1 MNARLALSLTASVAV
16 MLLAAPQLTQ
26 AAQPSLTGVV
36 SSAEEG
42 NMEGVVVSAHKDGSI
57 ITVSVTTDA
66 QGRYTFPENRLEPG
80 KYNLEIRA
88 VGYDIGAPTTAQVA
102 ADKTASAD
110 IKLVKTKD
118 LPSQLTNAEWMLS
131 IPGTDD
137 QKAMLLN
144 CTSCHTVQRIV
155 RSTHDA
161 NEFMNDVLPR
171 MAGYGAVSQPIKPQ
185 PMLDR
190 DRVPPPERFRRVA
203 EYLATINLST
213 VDHWQYQ
220 LRTLPRPTGRST
232 RAIVTEYALG
242 RPTIEPH
249 DVLVQDGK
257 VWYTDF
263 GSMYIGEFDPK
274 TLKLTEHSITTYKP
288 GAPVGLLSIQPD
300 RDGKLWFDTMY
311 QGALGSLDTK
321 TKEIKY
327 YPLDPKWNDVRVQLN
342 FVGLH
347 HEVDNKVWTK
357 SVGTQDIFRVDL
369 TTGQWEK
376 FHPTDKL
383 PKLADGN
390 YGIYQVASD
399 SHNNLWMAEFTEGH
413 LGKIDAKTLEVTWY
427 APPTAHARLRRM
439 VIDENDQVIVTEYRG
454 NKVAVFDPKTEKF
467 TEYALPTQ
475 FTNPYRADFDK
486 NGEIWTGGMATDRV
500 VRYNPKTLQ
509 NVEYMMPKD
518 TNMRTVFIDNSTNP
532 VTFWVGSNHDAAL
545 VKVEPLD

>member
-1 MNARLALSLTASVAV
+1 MNPKLSLSLTAGIAV
-16 MLLAAPQLTQ
+16 MLLQASPQGVQ
-26 AAQPSLTGVV
+26 AKGEPALTGVV

-42 NMEGVVVSAHKDGSI
+42 KMEGVVVSAHKDGSI
-57 ITVSVTTDA
+57 VTTSVTTDA
-66 QGRYTFPENRLEPG
+66 QGRYSFPEGRLEPG
-80 KYNLEIRA
+80 KYTLAIRA
-88 VGYDIGAPTTAQVA
+88 VGYDISAPTSADVT
-102 ADKTASAD
+102 ADKTASQD

-118 LPSQLTNAEWMLS
+118 IREQLTNAEWMMS

-137 QKAMLLN
+137 QKAQLLN

-155 RSTHDA
+155 RSTHDTE
-161 NEFMNDVLPR
+161 EFMQVLSR
-171 MAGYGAVSQPIKPQ
+171 MSGWGAVSQPIKPQ
-185 PMLDR
+185 RMLDA
-190 DRVPPPERFRRVA
+190 DRQRPPEQFRRMA
-203 EYLATINLST
+203 EYLSTINLST
-213 VDHWQYQ
+213 TDHWKWDIK
-220 LRTLPRPTGRST
+220 TLPRPTGRST

-249 DVLVQDGK
+249 DVLVENGK

-263 GSMYIGEFDPK
+263 GEMYIGEFDPK
-274 TLKLTEHSITTYKP
+274 TLKLTEHPIKEFKP
-288 GAPVGLLSIQPD
+288 GAPEGLLSIQPD

-376 FHPTDKL
+376 FHPTDKI
-383 PKLADGN
+383 AGGSN

-427 APPTAHARLRRM
+427 APPTPHARLRRM
-439 VIDENDQVIVTEYRG
+439 VVNDQDQVIVTEYRG

-475 FTNPYRADFDK
+475 YTNPYRADIDK

-500 VRYNPKTLQ
+500 VRFNPKTGQ
-509 NVEYMMPKD
+509 NTEYLMPKD

-532 VTFWVGSNHDAAL
+532 VTFWVGSNHDASL